1 MTRKELLQELAL
13 CQDLGTKAAAERV
26 LDHLISTVTAQL
38 AAGNEVALGQSFG
51 TFKPVTRTGVSTL
64 GDKKPYSTKS
74 VKFSIS
80 APFKRTLN
88 S

>member
-38 AAGNEVALGQSFG
+38 AAGNEVTLGQFFG
-51 TFKPVTRTGVSTL
+51 TFKPVTRSGVSTL
-64 GDKKPYSTKS
+64 GDKKPYTTKS
-74 VKFSIS
+74 AKFSIS
-80 APFKRTLN
+80 TPLKRTLN

>member
-38 AAGNEVALGQSFG
+38 AAGNSVALGQSFG
-51 TFKPVTRTGVSTL
+51 TLKPVTRTGVSTL

-74 VKFSIS
+74 VKLSVS

>member
-13 CQDLGTKAAAERV
+13 CQDLGTKAAADRV
-26 LDHLISTVTAQL
+26 LDHLITIVTTQL
-38 AAGNEVALGQSFG
+38 AAGNTVALGQSFG
-51 TFKPVTRTGVSTL
+51 SLKPVTRSGVSTL
-64 GDKKPYSTKS
+64 GDKKPYTTKS

>member
-1 MTRKELLQELAL
+1 MTRKELLIELAY
-13 CQDLGTKAAAERV
+13 CPDLGTKAAAERV
-26 LDHLISTVTAQL
+26 LNHLESIITTQL
-38 AAGNEVALGQSFG
+38 AMGNSVALGQSFG
-51 TFKPVTRTGVSTL
+51 SLKPITRSGVSTL
-64 GDKKPYSTKS
+64 GDKKPYTTKS

>member
-26 LDHLISTVTAQL
+26 LNHLTSLITAQL
-38 AAGNEVALGQSFG
+38 TAGNSVALGQSFG
-51 TFKPVTRTGVSTL
+51 TFKPVTRSGVSTL
-64 GDKKPYSTKS
+64 GDKKPYTTKS

>member
-13 CQDLGTKAAAERV
+13 CQDLCTQVSAKRV
-26 LDHLISTVTAQL
+26 LDHLITIVTAQL
-38 AAGNEVALGQSFG
+38 AAGNSVALGQSFG
-51 TFKPVTRTGVSTL
+51 TFKPITRSGVSTL

-80 APFKRTLN
+80 APLKRTLN

>member
-26 LDHLISTVTAQL
+26 LDHLISTVTTQL
-38 AAGNEVALGQSFG
+38 AAGNSVALGQSFG
-51 TFKPVTRTGVSTL
+51 SLKPVTRSGVSTL
-64 GDKKPYSTKS
+64 GDKKPYTTKS

>member
-1 MTRKELLQELAL
+1 MTRAELLQELAL
-13 CQDLGTKAAAERV
+13 CHDLGTKAAAERV
-26 LDHLISTVTAQL
+26 LNHLESIITTQL
-38 AAGNEVALGQSFG
+38 AIGNSVALGQSFG
-51 TFKPVTRTGVSTL
+51 TLKPVTRSGVSTL
-64 GDKKPYSTKS
+64 GDKKPYTTKS

>member
-1 MTRKELLQELAL
+1 MTKAELIKELAL
-13 CQDLGTKAAAERV
+13 CSDLGTKAAAERV
-26 LDHLISTVTAQL
+26 LNHLENIIITQL
-38 AAGNEVALGQSFG
+38 AIGNPVALGQSFG
-51 TFKPVTRTGVSTL
+51 TLKPITRSGVSTL
-64 GDKKPYSTKS
+64 GDKKPYTTKS

>member
-1 MTRKELLQELAL
+1 MTRKQLIKELAL
-13 CQDLGTKAAAERV
+13 CADLGTQAAAERV
-26 LDHLISTVTAQL
+26 LDQLITVITTQIAE
-38 AAGNEVALGQSFG
+38 GNEVALGQSFG
-51 TFKPVTRTGVSTL
+51 TLKPVTRSGVSTL
-64 GDKKPYSTKS
+64 GDKKPYSTKT

>member
-1 MTRKELLQELAL
+1 MTRKQLIQEMAL
-13 CQDLGTKAAAERV
+13 CADLGTQAAAERV
-26 LDHLISTVTAQL
+26 LDQLISIVTTQVAE
-38 AAGNEVALGQSFG
+38 GNEVALGQSFG
-51 TFKPVTRTGVSTL
+51 TFKPVTRSGVSTL

-80 APFKRTLN
+80 APFKRILN

>member
-1 MTRKELLQELAL
+1 MTKAELLHELAL
-13 CQDLGTKAAAERV
+13 CPDLGTKAAAERV
-26 LDHLISTVTAQL
+26 LNHLESIISTQL
-38 AAGNEVALGQSFG
+38 AIGNSVALGQSFG
-51 TFKPVTRTGVSTL
+51 TLKPVTRSGVSTL
-64 GDKKPYSTKS
+64 GDKKPYTTKS

>member
-1 MTRKELLQELAL
+1 MTRAELLHELAL
-13 CQDLGTKAAAERV
+13 CHDLGTKAAAERV
-26 LDHLISTVTAQL
+26 LDHLTGLITAQL
-38 AAGNEVALGQSFG
+38 AEGNSVALGQSFG
-51 TFKPVTRTGVSTL
+51 TLKPVTRSGVSTL
-64 GDKKPYSTKS
+64 GDKKPYTTKS

>member
-1 MTRKELLQELAL
+1 MTRKELIQEMAL
-13 CQDLGTKAAAERV
+13 CTDLGTQAAAERV
-26 LDHLISTVTAQL
+26 LDHLTTLITKQIAE
-38 AAGNEVALGQSFG
+38 GNSVALGQSFG
-51 TFKPVTRTGVSTL
+51 TLKPVTRSGVSTL
-64 GDKKPYSTKS
+64 GDKKPYTTKS

>member
-26 LDHLISTVTAQL
+26 LDHLITIVTTQL
-38 AAGNEVALGQSFG
+38 AAGNSVALGQSFG
-51 TFKPVTRTGVSTL
+51 TLKPVTRNGVSTL

-74 VKFSIS
+74 VKFNIS

>member
-13 CQDLGTKAAAERV
+13 CQDLGTQASAERV
-26 LDHLISTVTAQL
+26 LDHLITIVTTQL
-38 AAGNEVALGQSFG
+38 AAGNSVILGQSFG
-51 TFKPVTRTGVSTL
+51 TLKPVTRSGVSTL

>member
-1 MTRKELLQELAL
+1 MTKQELITELAL
-13 CQDLGTKAAAERV
+13 CSDLGTKAAAERV
-26 LDHLISTVTAQL
+26 LNHLESIIITQL
-38 AAGNEVALGQSFG
+38 AIGNPVALGQSFG
-51 TFKPVTRTGVSTL
+51 TLKPITRSGVSTL
-64 GDKKPYSTKS
+64 GDKKPYTTKS

>member
-26 LDHLISTVTAQL
+26 LDHLTSVITAQL
-38 AAGNEVALGQSFG
+38 AAGNSVALGQSFG
-51 TFKPVTRTGVSTL
+51 TLKPVTRSGVSTL
-64 GDKKPYSTKS
+64 GDKKSYSTKS

>member
-1 MTRKELLQELAL
+1 MTRAELLHELAL
-13 CQDLGTKAAAERV
+13 CPDLGTKAAAERV
-26 LDHLISTVTAQL
+26 LDHLTTIVVAQIT
-38 AAGNEVALGQSFG
+38 AGNSVALGQSFG
-51 TFKPVTRTGVSTL
+51 TLKPVTRSGVSTL
-64 GDKKPYSTKS
+64 GAKKPYTTKS

>member
-26 LDHLISTVTAQL
+26 LDHLTSVIAAQL
-38 AAGNEVALGQSFG
+38 AAGNSVALGQSFG

>member
-26 LDHLISTVTAQL
+26 LNHLTSLITAQL
-38 AAGNEVALGQSFG
+38 AAGNSVALGQSFG
-51 TFKPVTRTGVSTL
+51 SLKPVTRSGVSTL
-64 GDKKPYSTKS
+64 GDKKPYTTKS

-80 APFKRTLN
+80 VPFKRTLN

>member
-26 LDHLISTVTAQL
+26 LDHLISTVTTQL
-38 AAGNEVALGQSFG
+38 AAGNSVALGQSFG
-51 TFKPVTRTGVSTL
+51 SLKPITRSGVSTL
-64 GDKKPYSTKS
+64 GGKKPYTTKS